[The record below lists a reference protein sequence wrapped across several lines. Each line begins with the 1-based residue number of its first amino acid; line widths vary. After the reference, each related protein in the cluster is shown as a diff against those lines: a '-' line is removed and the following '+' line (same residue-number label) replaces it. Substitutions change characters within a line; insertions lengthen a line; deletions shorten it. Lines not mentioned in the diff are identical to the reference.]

1 MRMVSDKLEVA
12 VAHTSSGSKR
22 TVWIP
27 EENVLPDTPL
37 NRAIIDRQTNNTQN
51 YSNFSLSEDLVIA
64 RCWWLFL

>member
-1 MRMVSDKLEVA
+1 MRVVSDKLEIA
-12 VAHTSSGSKR
+12 IANTNSGSKR

-37 NRAIIDRQTNNTQN
+37 NRAIIDRQTSNTQN

-64 RCWWLFL
+64 SNWRLFL